1 MLSAVL
7 KSETAVK
14 ASIQIMKA
22 FVAMRHFLQSNAQ
35 MFSEINFI
43 KNQLLETNLHQKESD
58 KKIEQLFSLMDKYK
72 VNDTKGIFFQG
83 QIFDAYAKFESFIAQ
98 ANKSIILIDNYVDI
112 SVLERFTKKNTGV
125 SVTVY
130 TSPQTK
136 LSAQDIQNF
145 NAQYPLLEVKFTT
158 TMHDRFL
165 IIDDK
170 ILYHIGASLK
180 DLGKKCFAFDEFDS
194 DFIADILAKV

>member
-1 MLSAVL
+1 MNI
-7 KSETAVK
+7 K
-14 ASIQIMKA
+14 IMRA
-22 FVAMRHFLQSNAQ
+22 FVQMRHFYQNNLQL
-35 MFSEINFI
+35 FDEIVSM
-43 KNQLLETNLHQKESD
+43 KLHQKESD

-72 VNDTKGIFFQG
+72 VSDTKGIFFQG

-98 ANKSIILIDNYVDI
+98 AKKSIILIDNYVDI

-125 SVTVY
+125 SVTIY
-130 TSPQTK
+130 TNQQTK

-165 IIDDK
+165 IIDNQ

-180 DLGKKCFAFDEFDS
+180 DLGKKCFAFEEFDS